1 MKEIR
6 VVNEKNKNSDT
17 RQIKT
22 VKENKKEHRNETN
35 RNSGMK
41 EIRTV
46 E

>member
-6 VVNEKNKNSDT
+6 VVNEKNKNSRT